1 MPPALRCIPGP
12 SANRAKS
19 LINFWHP
26 RSTRHHCIFTRGVTS
41 LLLHL
46 HRSKKQW
53 EERPWTSQQA
63 FGVQRS
69 QSVRGFLVGAVLSC
83 SPGPYTEFCVQ
94 QQAVAAAVVLCGE
107 YLTLGSSLQH
117 HEAFSDWPA
126 SVVSLFSPGG
136 SWGGKAVLGKSCHM
150 LAVGSRPAAFWLSSV
165 TVRAHYRHSPT
176 GGNPVSHR
184 VNIHHFLESLCW
196 ATKIHS
202 EALGSF
208 MHSRDFARHSCGRNA
223 G

>member
-19 LINFWHP
+19 LL
-26 RSTRHHCIFTRGVTS
+26 TS
-41 LLLHL
+41 DI
-46 HRSKKQW
+46 
-53 EERPWTSQQA
+53 P
-63 FGVQRS
+63 GVQDTTVSSPEGSLHSFCTCTEVRS
-69 QSVRGFLVGAVLSC
+69 SGKSIHGPVSRHLESRDLKSVKGFLVEAVLSC

-184 VNIHHFLESLCW
+184 VNVHHFLESLC
-196 ATKIHS
+196 
-202 EALGSF
+202 
-208 MHSRDFARHSCGRNA
+208 
-223 G
+223 